1 MIEFIVPA
9 IPIAQPRQRTRVIQS
24 NGKAFA
30 SNYTPKTAPVN
41 TFKATVRMAAAK
53 VFADRSPILGPI
65 AIEVL
70 FVMPRPKNQFWKSKP
85 MPRSLHTKKPDV
97 DNIFKAVSDALTGLL
112 WLDDSQ
118 ICDCKLRKMVAAGD
132 EQPHVAIRLTVLD
145 V

>member
-9 IPIAQPRQRTRVIQS
+9 IPIAQPRQRTRVIQT

-30 SNYTPKTAPVN
+30 HNYTPKNDPVN
-41 TFKATVRMAAAK
+41 GFKATVRMAAEK
-53 VFADRSPILGPI
+53 VFAGRSPIVGPI

-70 FVMPRPKNQFWKSKP
+70 FVMPRPENQFWKSKP

-97 DNIFKAVSDALTGLL
+97 DNCFKSLSDALNGLL

-118 ICDCKLRKMVAAGD
+118 ICDCKMKKVIASGS
-132 EQPHVAIRLTVLD
+132 EQPHVSVRVVSIND
-145 V
+145 